1 MNKTYNFD
9 ANEGFQAVI
18 LDLIGKKVITPKDF
32 NYLVAGLLLE
42 AHKKTEGSLVLFK
55 RDATF
60 VCTDP
65 FFR

>member
-1 MNKTYNFD
+1 MNKTYSFQ

-18 LDLIGKKVITPKDF
+18 LDLIGKKTIQPKDF
-32 NYLVAGLLLE
+32 NYLVGGLLLE
-42 AHKKTEGSLVLFK
+42 AHTKTEGSPVLFK

-60 VCTDP
+60 VCTGP